1 MIHLITGGSGSG
13 KSAFAENC
21 VMQSG
26 ASERFYIATMKV
38 WGEEG
43 RRRVEKHRK
52 MRQGK
57 GFETIECETDLNALC
72 LRDYRKKSNHRSNS
86 STSVLLACM
95 SNLTAN
101 EMFAK
106 GGSVT
111 EICERILDGVQSLA
125 EQTDYLVI
133 VTNEIFS
140 DGCEYDE
147 DTVRYIDLLSEINR
161 KLAQISDEVTEV
173 VFGIPVNLKKESD
186 KGGGSE

>member
-86 STSVLLACM
+86 STS
-95 SNLTAN
+95 AN
-101 EMFAK
+101 EMFEK

-173 VFGIPVNLKKESD
+173 VFGIPVNLKKEYD
-186 KGGGSE
+186 KGG